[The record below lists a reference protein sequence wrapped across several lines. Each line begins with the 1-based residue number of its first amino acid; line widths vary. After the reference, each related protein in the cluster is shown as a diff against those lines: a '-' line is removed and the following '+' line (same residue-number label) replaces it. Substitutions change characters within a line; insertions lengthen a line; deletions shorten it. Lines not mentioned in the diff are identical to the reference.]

1 MIKIVSYIL
10 IIIFLISHS
19 YWQYNLY
26 KQQKKYPDKYFR
38 NHKELLTWLKE
49 ESELTDQFFNKI
61 RLSKL
66 ISKISIGGYLI
77 LFIFMIIS
85 SYNS

>member
-10 IIIFLISHS
+10 IIIFIISHS

-26 KQQKKYPDKYFR
+26 KQQKKYPNKFFS
-38 NHKELLTWLKE
+38 NHKELLTWLKK
-49 ESELTDQFFNKI
+49 ESELTDQFFNNI
-61 RLSKL
+61 RLSRL

-77 LFIFMIIS
+77 LFIIMIIS
-85 SYNS
+85 NYKS